1 MQLFN
6 YNVSDAVLLR
16 EVKARSKCPT
26 TRNRSTF
33 YLEENTE
40 NYYLK
45 KDYKYAVEEYML
57 TFQKYYILF

>member
-45 KDYKYAVEEYML
+45 KD
-57 TFQKYYILF
+57 